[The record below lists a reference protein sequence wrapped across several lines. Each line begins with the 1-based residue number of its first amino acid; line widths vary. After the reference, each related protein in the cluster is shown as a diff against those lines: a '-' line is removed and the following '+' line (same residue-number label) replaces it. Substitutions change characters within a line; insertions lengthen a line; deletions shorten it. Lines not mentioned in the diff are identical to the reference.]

1 MEKMG
6 KCQEEIIDELYQ
18 PAQLLRYGAHERQT
32 IRCRVPRGAKGS
44 PVIVWFHGGG
54 LVNGSYE
61 CPQMLFNGRFL
72 IAEPLYRFSPE
83 ATPPEILEDAAA
95 AVGLLWKQLDELGGD
110 RNKLFLGG
118 ISAGAWLSAM
128 LGMDPDRL
136 APFGIDIR
144 KLAGLLLVSGQMTTH
159 FQLKADL
166 EYPGDRFRPVIDRYA
181 PLHFVAKELAPS
193 SIQVNAIACGAIDT
207 EMNQFLDE
215 EERNALLEE
224 IPAGRMGRAEEVG
237 KLAYQ
242 LGSEDSYLTGQIIQL
257 DGGWI

>member
-144 KLAGLLLVSGQMTTH
+144 KLAGLLLVSGQMTH
-159 FQLKADL
+159 PFPAQGRSRIPGRPVPA
-166 EYPGDRFRPVIDRYA
+166 GDRPLRAAPFCREGTCADSSGDRRTRNGHRRPARGEHA
-181 PLHFVAKELAPS
+181 LRGKPEGGRPS
-193 SIQVNAIACGAIDT
+193 GGGVSDARRRRHNFAGKRCGGAVL
-207 EMNQFLDE
+207 EF
-215 EERNALLEE
+215 ALRQLEE
-224 IPAGRMGRAEEVG
+224 
-237 KLAYQ
+237 KLP
-242 LGSEDSYLTGQIIQL
+242 
-257 DGGWI
+257 

>member
-18 PAQLLRYGAHERQT
+18 PTQLLRYGAHERQT

-136 APFGIDIR
+136 ALFGIDIR

-166 EYPGDRFRPVIDRYA
+166 GYPGDRFRPVIDRYA
-181 PLHFVAKELAPS
+181 PLHFVAKELAPILLVTGEPGMDIEGRPEENMLCAAS
-193 SIQVNAIACGAIDT
+193 LKAVGHPAAEYQMLAGADHNFAGKRCGGAVL
-207 EMNQFLDE
+207 EF
-215 EERNALLEE
+215 ALRQLEE
-224 IPAGRMGRAEEVG
+224 
-237 KLAYQ
+237 KLP
-242 LGSEDSYLTGQIIQL
+242 
-257 DGGWI
+257 